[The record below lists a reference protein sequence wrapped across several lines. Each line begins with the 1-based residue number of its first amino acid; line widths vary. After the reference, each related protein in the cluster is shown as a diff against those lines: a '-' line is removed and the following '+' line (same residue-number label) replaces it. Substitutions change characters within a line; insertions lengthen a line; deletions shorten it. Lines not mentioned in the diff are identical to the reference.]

1 MLSAILTRA
10 YPSSAKEV
18 YPFGMA
24 SADAE
29 AAIYAYTVLK
39 STPKSESNEL
49 YVTLS
54 VSTQPSD
61 LTHVSK
67 SKSGSVPKVKV

>member
-1 MLSAILTRA
+1 MSETLTMA

-29 AAIYAYTVLK
+29 AAIYAYKVLK
-39 STPKSESNEL
+39 STPSGVREL
-49 YVTLS
+49 SAVLS
-54 VSTQPSD
+54 VYTQPSD
-61 LTHVSK
+61 ATHVSK
-67 SKSGSVPKVKV
+67 SKSGSVPKEKV